1 MKTKTIMNQIALAGA
16 CALPLASA
24 GAGNSLEIKMKKK
37 PNIILINCDDLGYG
51 DLGCYG
57 SQRNHTPTIDALA
70 AEGTRFTDFYMPASV
85 CSPSRAGMYTGCYP
99 ARIGF
104 DTFDG
109 LNAHNKPVLC
119 PGDPTGLNPSE
130 ITFAEILK
138 EQGYATKLVG
148 KWHCGDQPEFLP
160 TQHGFDSYFGLPF
173 SNSDA
178 RSKWK
183 PTGQPLPLM
192 RDTDVI
198 EQQPQQA
205 DLTARYVEEC
215 SQFIEANQNEP
226 FLLCL
231 AHMYVHT
238 PLYVPDEFMK
248 NSENGKYGG
257 AVAAIDWALSV
268 MLRQLKE
275 LGIEENTLILFTSD
289 NGSYLQS
296 PITDVTGGSNDPL
309 RGWKGCTWEGG
320 IRLPL
325 IARWPGKIPAG
336 RECSELITAMDF
348 LPTFAALADGTVPT
362 DRTIDGHDIT
372 DILLDRPNAASPY
385 EAYCYYLKD
394 KMTSIRSGKWKLWF
408 QEKELYNLEEDIAE
422 TVNLYADHPHIV
434 EKLDRLADRYRQEL
448 GDSLQGIQG
457 NQRRPV
463 GHVENPKPLT
473 EYHPDHPYT
482 VSLYD

>member
-275 LGIEENTLILFTSD
+275 LGLEENTLILFTSD

-348 LPTFAALADGTVPT
+348 LPTFAALTAWHPGNALFEIPLPQPTIKGVVSICGAADRDYDKPHICPPSKEVA
-362 DRTIDGHDIT
+362 D
-372 DILLDRPNAASPY
+372 NASPKKWITKDSAPVLICHGSEDQVVPLEQAY
-385 EAYCYYLKD
+385 RLKEACETNQLEHEFIIFDGKD
-394 KMTSIRSGKWKLWF
+394 HALMPELWDDLAIQFINQLNRKTS
-408 QEKELYNLEEDIAE
+408 
-422 TVNLYADHPHIV
+422 
-434 EKLDRLADRYRQEL
+434 
-448 GDSLQGIQG
+448 
-457 NQRRPV
+457 
-463 GHVENPKPLT
+463 
-473 EYHPDHPYT
+473 
-482 VSLYD
+482 